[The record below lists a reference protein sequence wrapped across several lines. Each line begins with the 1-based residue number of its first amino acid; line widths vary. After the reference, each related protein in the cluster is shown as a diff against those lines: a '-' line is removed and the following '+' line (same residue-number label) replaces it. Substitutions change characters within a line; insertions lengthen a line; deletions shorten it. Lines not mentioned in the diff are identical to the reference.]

1 MGGPASQVTFLK
13 KGIRFSRV
21 KVDMTWFGLALGE
34 RCWGGGGGSGS
45 SDSKPTT
52 SMSMATHRYRHIH
65 TVTYGTQQSKYKE
78 SEYVDLLKNNVCIH
92 FHNENTKAF

>member
-1 MGGPASQVTFLK
+1 MWKNGGPASQVTFLK

-34 RCWGGGGGSGS
+34 RCWGGGGGGGGGSGS
-45 SDSKPTT
+45 SDSKPTM

-65 TVTYGTQQSKYKE
+65 TVKYGTRQTKCNDLK
-78 SEYVDLLKNNVCIH
+78 YVDLII
-92 FHNENTKAF
+92 

>member
-1 MGGPASQVTFLK
+1 MLHGQTGGCTPRGVGETYNRTEECGKQVFSEVTFLK

-34 RCWGGGGGSGS
+34 RCRGGGGGSGS

-52 SMSMATHRYRHIH
+52 SMSMATHRYRH
-65 TVTYGTQQSKYKE
+65 TYSYIW
-78 SEYVDLLKNNVCIH
+78 D
-92 FHNENTKAF
+92 